1 MKRIRVLL
9 ADDHTILREGIRGL
23 LEKAAEVEVVGE
35 ARDGSEAVAKAQQFL
50 PDVVLMDITMPG
62 MNGLEATRQIKALK
76 PEIKVLILT
85 MHESNQYISQFLQSG
100 ASGYVL
106 KDTAA
111 TELVGAIRAVNEG
124 NAFLYP
130 SIARKLLE
138 EYLQKVETGEESESF
153 DGLTER
159 EREVLKMVAE
169 GRPNKEIADTLSLSI
184 RTVQAHRANLMGKL
198 HMHDRTELVRYAIRK
213 GLISGLISAVR

>member
-1 MKRIRVLL
+1 MRRIKVLL
-9 ADDHTILREGIRGL
+9 ADDHTLLREGVKGL
-23 LEKAAEVEVVGE
+23 LEKADDIEVIGE
-35 ARDGSEAVAKAQQFL
+35 AGDGSEAVARAQQL
-50 PDVVLMDITMPG
+50 SPDVVLMDITMPG
-62 MNGLEATRQIKALK
+62 ISGLEATRQIKALK

-85 MHESNQYISQFLQSG
+85 MHESNQYISQFLRSG

-111 TELVGAIRAVNEG
+111 FELAGAIRAVDQG

-130 SIARKLLE
+130 SIARKLLDG
-138 EYLQKVETGEESESF
+138 YLQKPEESSEGEAD

-169 GRPNKEIADTLSLSI
+169 GRTNKEIADILSLSV

-213 GLISGLISAVR
+213 GLIPA

>member
-1 MKRIRVLL
+1 MKKIRVML
-9 ADDHTILREGIRGL
+9 ADDHTILREGIKGL
-23 LEKAAEVEVVGE
+23 LEKAEDIEVVGE
-35 ARDGSEAVAKAQQFL
+35 AGDGSEAVAKAQQL
-50 PDVVLMDITMPG
+50 SPDVVLMDITMPG
-62 MNGLEATRQIKALK
+62 MNGLEATRQIKVLK
-76 PEIKVLILT
+76 PDIKVLILT
-85 MHESNQYISQFLQSG
+85 MHESNQYISQFLRSG

-111 TELVGAIRAVNEG
+111 SELAGAIRAVDAG

-130 SIARKLLE
+130 SIARKLLDG
-138 EYLQKVETGEESESF
+138 YLQRPEDGGDSEGD

-169 GRPNKEIADTLSLSI
+169 GRTNKEIADTLSLSI

-213 GLISGLISAVR
+213 GLIPA

>member
-1 MKRIRVLL
+1 MKKITVLL
-9 ADDHTILREGIRGL
+9 ADDHRILREGVKSLI
-23 LEKAAEVEVVGE
+23 EKAPDIEVVGE
-35 ARDGSEAVAKAQQFL
+35 ASEGGEAVAKAQAL
-50 PDVVLMDITMPG
+50 SPDIVLMDITMPG

-76 PEIKVLILT
+76 PNIKVLILS
-85 MHESNQYISQFLQSG
+85 MHESNQYISQFLRSG

-111 TELVGAIRAVNEG
+111 SELVGAIHAIFQG
-124 NAFLYP
+124 DAFLYP

-138 EYLQKVETGEESESF
+138 EYLQKVQSGEESESY
-153 DGLTER
+153 DGLTGR
-159 EREVLKMVAE
+159 EREILKMIAE
-169 GRPNKEIADTLSLSI
+169 GRSNKDIADLLSLSI

-213 GLISGLISAVR
+213 GLIPA

>member
-1 MKRIRVLL
+1 VSIKKITVLL
-9 ADDHTILREGIRGL
+9 ADDHRILREGIKSL
-23 LEKAAEVEVVGE
+23 LEKEQDIEVVAE
-35 ARDGSEAVAKAQQFL
+35 ASEGGEAVARAQQL
-50 PDVVLMDITMPG
+50 SPDLVLMDITMPG

-76 PEIKVLILT
+76 PGVKVLILT
-85 MHESNQYISQFLQSG
+85 MHESNQYISQFLRSG

-111 TELVGAIRAVNEG
+111 QELVGAIRAVNQG
-124 NAFLYP
+124 DAFLYP
-130 SIARKLLE
+130 SIARRLLE
-138 EYLQKVETGEESESF
+138 EYLQKVQNGEERETY

-159 EREVLKMVAE
+159 EREVLRMIAE
-169 GRPNKEIADTLSLSI
+169 GKSNKEIADDLSLSV

-213 GLISGLISAVR
+213 GLIPA

>member
-1 MKRIRVLL
+1 MVKKISVLL
-9 ADDHTILREGIRGL
+9 ADDHRILREGIRSL
-23 LEKAAEVEVVGE
+23 LEKTPDIEVVGE
-35 ARDGSEAVAKAQQFL
+35 ALEGGDAVAKVQQL
-50 PDVVLMDITMPG
+50 SPDVVLMDITMPG
-62 MNGLEATRQIKALK
+62 LNGLEATRQIKALR
-76 PEIKVLILT
+76 PLTKVLVLT
-85 MHESNQYISQFLQSG
+85 MHENNQYISQFLRSG

-111 TELVGAIRAVNEG
+111 SELVGAIRAVHQG
-124 NAFLYP
+124 DAYLYP

-138 EYLQKVETGEESESF
+138 EYLLKVQTGEERDSY

-159 EREVLKMVAE
+159 EQEVLKLIAE
-169 GRPNKEIADTLSLSI
+169 GKTNKEIAETLSLSV

-213 GLISGLISAVR
+213 GLIPA

>member
-1 MKRIRVLL
+1 MRKIRVML
-9 ADDHTILREGIRGL
+9 ADDHTILREGIKGL
-23 LEKAAEVEVVGE
+23 LEKADDIEVVGE
-35 ARDGSEAVAKAQQFL
+35 AGDGSEAVAKAQQL
-50 PDVVLMDITMPG
+50 SPDVVLMDITMPG
-62 MNGLEATRQIKALK
+62 MNGLEATRQIKVLK

-85 MHESNQYISQFLQSG
+85 MHESNQYISQFLRSG

-111 TELVGAIRAVNEG
+111 SELAGAIRAVDAG

-130 SIARKLLE
+130 SIARKLLDG
-138 EYLQKVETGEESESF
+138 YLQRPEEGGESESD

-169 GRPNKEIADTLSLSI
+169 GRTNREIAETLSLSI

-213 GLISGLISAVR
+213 GLIPA

>member
-1 MKRIRVLL
+1 MKKISVLL
-9 ADDHTILREGIRGL
+9 ADDHRILREGIRSL
-23 LEKAAEVEVVGE
+23 LEKAPDIEVVGE
-35 ARDGSEAVAKAQQFL
+35 ASEGGEAVAKAQQL
-50 PDVVLMDITMPG
+50 SPDVVLMDITMPG

-76 PEIKVLILT
+76 PGIKVLILT
-85 MHESNQYISQFLQSG
+85 MHESNQYISQFLRSG

-111 TELVGAIRAVNEG
+111 SELVGALRAVSQG
-124 NAFLYP
+124 DAFLYP

-138 EYLQKVETGEESESF
+138 EYLQKVQNGEESQSY

-159 EREVLKMVAE
+159 EQEVLKMIAE
-169 GRPNKEIADTLSLSI
+169 GRTNKEIADMLSLSI
-184 RTVQAHRANLMGKL
+184 RTIQAHRANLMGKL

-213 GLISGLISAVR
+213 GLIPA

>member
-1 MKRIRVLL
+1 MKKITVLL
-9 ADDHTILREGIRGL
+9 ADDHRVLREGIRSL
-23 LEKAAEVEVVGE
+23 LEKAPDIEVVGE
-35 ARDGSEAVAKAQQFL
+35 AGDGGEAVVKAQQL
-50 PDVVLMDITMPG
+50 APDVVLMDITMPG
-62 MNGLEATRQIKALK
+62 VNGLEATRQIKASR
-76 PEIKVLILT
+76 PGTNVLILT
-85 MHESNQYISQFLQSG
+85 MHESNQYISQFLRSG

-111 TELVGAIRAVNEG
+111 SELVGAIRAVCQG
-124 NAFLYP
+124 DVFLYP

-138 EYLQKVETGEESESF
+138 EYLLKVKRGEEEGSY
-153 DGLTER
+153 DGLTNR

-169 GRPNKEIADTLSLSI
+169 GRSNKEIADTLSLSV

-213 GLISGLISAVR
+213 GLIPA

>member
-1 MKRIRVLL
+1 MKKITVLL
-9 ADDHTILREGIRGL
+9 ADDHRILREGVRSL
-23 LEKAAEVEVVGE
+23 LEKAQDIEVVGE
-35 ARDGSEAVAKAQQFL
+35 ASEGGEAVAKAQAL
-50 PDVVLMDITMPG
+50 SPDIVLMDITMPG

-76 PEIKVLILT
+76 PNTRVLILS
-85 MHESNQYISQFLQSG
+85 MHESNQYISQFLKSG

-111 TELVGAIRAVNEG
+111 SELVGAIRAVSQG
-124 NAFLYP
+124 DAFLYP

-138 EYLQKVETGEESESF
+138 EYLLKVQTGEESESY
-153 DGLTER
+153 DGLTGR
-159 EREVLKMVAE
+159 EREVLRMIAE
-169 GRPNKEIADTLSLSI
+169 GKSNKEIADVLSLSI

-213 GLISGLISAVR
+213 GLIPV

>member
-1 MKRIRVLL
+1 MKKITVLL
-9 ADDHTILREGIRGL
+9 ADDHRILREGVKSL
-23 LEKAAEVEVVGE
+23 LEKAQDIEVVGE
-35 ARDGSEAVAKAQQFL
+35 ASEGGEAVAKAQAL
-50 PDVVLMDITMPG
+50 SPDIVLMDITMPG

-76 PEIKVLILT
+76 PNTRVLILS
-85 MHESNQYISQFLQSG
+85 MHESNQYISQFLKSG

-111 TELVGAIRAVNEG
+111 SELVGAIRAVSQG
-124 NAFLYP
+124 DAFLYP

-138 EYLQKVETGEESESF
+138 EYLLKVQTGEESESY
-153 DGLTER
+153 DGLTGR
-159 EREVLKMVAE
+159 EREVLRMIAE
-169 GRPNKEIADTLSLSI
+169 GKSNKEIADVLSLSI

-213 GLISGLISAVR
+213 GMIPV